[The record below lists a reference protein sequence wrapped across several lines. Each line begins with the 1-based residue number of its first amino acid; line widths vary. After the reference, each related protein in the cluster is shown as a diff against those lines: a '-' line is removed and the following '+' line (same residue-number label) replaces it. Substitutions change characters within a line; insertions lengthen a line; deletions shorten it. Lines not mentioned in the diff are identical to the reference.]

1 MERVYYLTK
10 DTSLFSIIYDLRVL
24 KSVLN
29 WYAIS
34 LPISEDGM
42 FKEIVKGKY
51 YPMDAVTAFKGFR
64 TFADIRDEVKVIK
77 QEIDGEVVAWQS
89 EGIYLSTKDEDISPG
104 IEKVIIPVDAE
115 RRAAVISAMRY
126 IAKAVIE
133 EEFDKK
139 FMELDM
145 SSQMESLSFELQYE
159 EAMLF
164 KNDPEANVPLL
175 TALANAREKSLEQMA
190 NIIIEGRN
198 NFKTKITELLV
209 RMTEIK
215 LKFKTAATIR
225 DLNRLYEDYFG
236 VAMPEN
242 QAREEGRVVDFKRV
256 IPVKIGLQF

>member
-34 LPISEDGM
+34 LPVSEDSM

-89 EGIYLSTKDEDISPG
+89 EGIYLATQDEDISPG
-104 IEKVIIPVDAE
+104 IEKVVIPVDDE
-115 RRAAVISAMRY
+115 RRAAVMSAMRY

-159 EAMLF
+159 EAVLF
-164 KNDPEANVPLL
+164 KKDSSASVPLL
-175 TALANAREKSLEQMA
+175 TALANSREVSVEQMA
-190 NIIIEGRN
+190 DLILGGRN
-198 NFKTKITELLV
+198 NFKTKITDLLV
-209 RMTEIK
+209 KMNELK
-215 LKFKTAATIR
+215 MKFKTAPTIR

-236 VAMPEN
+236 VAMPET

-256 IPVKIGLQF
+256 VPVKIGLQF